1 MSSSQGAHKFMGIKG
16 MNADNDAFNDI
27 KKQHTGEKSSIL
39 TPQHLSIL
47 GVPERTSPI
56 QFQMLL
62 TFEVEMTNKEG
73 SDAINKYVF

>member
-1 MSSSQGAHKFMGIKG
+1 MLKNSRIKLE
-16 MNADNDAFNDI
+16 ADIDALNDI

-62 TFEVEMTNKEG
+62 TFEIEMTKEEG
-73 SDAINKYVF
+73 SDAKNRNISKSLDKL

>member
-1 MSSSQGAHKFMGIKG
+1 MLKNSRIKLE
-16 MNADNDAFNDI
+16 ADNDALNDI

-62 TFEVEMTNKEG
+62 TFEIEMTKEEG
-73 SDAINKYVF
+73 SDAKNRNISKSLDKL